1 MLKLNNAL
9 KAWGTPDFEMALKDD
24 IQKLGSET
32 LPLQQGL
39 SQSSHVGD
47 AKISV
52 IVLNTTETPESIRA
66 KTGIFYAGI
75 IAGSCCADDPTPM
88 SENTEYCEL
97 LFEINKI
104 TADTS
109 VTLLQS

>member
-1 MLKLNNAL
+1 MLKLKDAL
-9 KAWGTPDFEMALKDD
+9 KAWDTPDFERALKDD
-24 IQKLGSET
+24 IQRLGSET

-39 SQSSHVGD
+39 SQSSHVSD
-47 AKISV
+47 AKINV
-52 IVLNTTETPESIRA
+52 IILNTTETPESICI

-97 LFEINKI
+97 RFEINKI
-104 TADTS
+104 TAETA
-109 VTLLQS
+109 VTLLLS

>member
-1 MLKLNNAL
+1 MLKLTDAL
-9 KAWGTPDFEMALKDD
+9 KAWETPDFERALKLD
-24 IQKLGSET
+24 IQKLDSEM

-39 SQSSHVGD
+39 SQSSHVSD

-52 IVLNTTETPESIRA
+52 IILNTTETPDSICI

-75 IAGSCCADDPTPM
+75 IAGSCCADDPTPI

-104 TADTS
+104 TAEAG
-109 VTLLQS
+109 VTLLLS

>member
-1 MLKLNNAL
+1 MLKLTDAL
-9 KAWGTPDFEMALKDD
+9 KAWETPDFETALKDD
-24 IQKLGSET
+24 IQKLDSET

-39 SQSSHVGD
+39 SQSSHVVD
-47 AKISV
+47 TKISV
-52 IVLNTTETPESIRA
+52 IILNTSETPESVCI

-75 IAGSCCADDPTPM
+75 IAGSCCADDPTPL

-104 TADTS
+104 TAETA